1 MIKYINLIEI
11 DYFLKY
17 KIKIL
22 KIFLILNLNFI
33 VIL

>member
-1 MIKYINLIEI
+1 MIKYINLIKI

-22 KIFLILNLNFI
+22 KIFLILNLNLI
-33 VIL
+33 IIL

>member
-1 MIKYINLIEI
+1 MIKYINLIKI

-17 KIKIL
+17 KIKIF

-33 VIL
+33 IIL